1 MHPTTVVAA
10 VAYGGPENLRL
21 IDTDAGEPGPGEVLL
36 DVRAAAVNPI
46 DWKVYSGAMGADP
59 ARLPM
64 RLGAEVAGV
73 VAAVGPNV
81 RWLAVGDEVVA
92 WPVRGGYA
100 RRLVVPELA
109 TVRKPRA
116 LGWAPA
122 AALLVAGT
130 TAVHALTATRTGH
143 GDVVLVHGGSGSV
156 GRMIVQLAE
165 LRGARVVATAS
176 PASHD
181 DLRALGAVPVAYGGP
196 SGSGSESDSGSGSGS
211 DGAPDGRTLADRVRA
226 AARELGSPVTTAI
239 DAVGSDEAL
248 DTSVELVA
256 DRTRIAT
263 IAGFARARELGIQL
277 LGGGPGAD
285 PGTEIREA
293 ARAQLVE
300 LATDGTLDVHVTRTY
315 PLEDVAQAHADSRAG
330 HARGKLVLLP

>member
-1 MHPTTVVAA
+1 MHTTTAVAA
-10 VAYGGPENLRL
+10 FSYGGPESLRL
-21 IDTDAGEPGPGEVLL
+21 IDVDAGEPGPGEVLL

-46 DWKVYSGAMGADP
+46 DWKVYSGRMGADP
-59 ARLPM
+59 DRLPL

-81 RWLAVGDEVVA
+81 RWLAVGDEVIA

-116 LGWAPA
+116 LDWAPA

-176 PASHD
+176 LASHD
-181 DLRALGAVPVAYGGP
+181 DLRSLGAVPVTYGATDE
-196 SGSGSESDSGSGSGS
+196 GS
-211 DGAPDGRTLADRVRA
+211 LVDRVRA
-226 AARELGSPVTTAI
+226 ATAELGPVTVAI

-248 DTSVELVA
+248 DTSVELVE

-263 IAGFARARELGIQL
+263 IAGFARAPELGIQL

-285 PGTEIREA
+285 PGTEIREG

-315 PLEDVAQAHADSRAG
+315 ALEDVAQAHADSRAG
-330 HARGKLVLLP
+330 HARGKLVLIP

>member
-21 IDTDAGEPGPGEVLL
+21 IDADAGEPGPGEVLL

-73 VAAVGPNV
+73 VAALGPNV

-181 DLRALGAVPVAYGGP
+181 DLRALGAVPVAYGG
-196 SGSGSESDSGSGSGS
+196 SGGSDSGS
-211 DGAPDGRTLADRVRA
+211 DPAPDGRTLADRVRA
-226 AARELGSPVTTAI
+226 AAREFGSPVTTAI

-263 IAGFARARELGIQL
+263 IAGFARARELGILL

-285 PGTEIREA
+285 PGTEVREA